1 MSGVSES
8 LEIKPDCCEA
18 KGLAAVIKPPEHGC
32 GRKKA
37 PARCPVQRRT
47 FTYVRTSPLFLLP
60 VDLDARRPP
69 TGFLKSVFRKPVRK
83 CLPVAEKLDKVALS
97 SWCSYWSAE
106 APARDQ
112 DESSLPTTSPAPGP
126 GATASKE
133 CVPTRGRTCGRR
145 ATQLTLHSGTRLDE
159 SQRLLPLYTSLTGS
173 GREV

>member
-1 MSGVSES
+1 MVLVKPVWATHKAKCEGKRRPKSRPVVMSGVSES

-18 KGLAAVIKPPEHGC
+18 KGLAAAIKPPEHGC

-83 CLPVAEKLDKVALS
+83 CLPVVEKLDKVALS

-112 DESSLPTTSPAPGP
+112 DES
-126 GATASKE
+126 
-133 CVPTRGRTCGRR
+133 R
-145 ATQLTLHSGTRLDE
+145 GTRTR
-159 SQRLLPLYTSLTGS
+159 SR
-173 GREV
+173 